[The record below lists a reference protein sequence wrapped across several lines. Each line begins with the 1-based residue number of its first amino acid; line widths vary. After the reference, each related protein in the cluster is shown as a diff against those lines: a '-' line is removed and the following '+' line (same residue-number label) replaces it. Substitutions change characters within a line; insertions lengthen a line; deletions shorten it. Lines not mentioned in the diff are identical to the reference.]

1 MEGTQTT
8 NMPIMQQPVQGNS
21 QSNMCKA
28 ALQEAMEK
36 CNMEQQPQQPM
47 MQSDQ
52 PQPPMMQ
59 SEPQQPMMQSD
70 QPQPPMMQPEQ
81 PPMMQPEQPQPPMMP
96 EQPQQMPMMP
106 EQQPQQMDTPMTEQ
120 VMEGFQS
127 EMALPKP
134 SPTMVNNLMNALLM
148 MCLFYLLSH
157 KETLAFVMKNLKGVR
172 GANVQVLMTL
182 VFGVCYLFL
191 KRYL

>member
-21 QSNMCKA
+21 QSNMCQA
-28 ALQEAMEK
+28 ALQEAMIQ
-36 CNMEQQPQQPM
+36 CSMEQ
-47 MQSDQ
+47 
-52 PQPPMMQ
+52 
-59 SEPQQPMMQSD
+59 
-70 QPQPPMMQPEQ
+70 
-81 PPMMQPEQPQPPMMP
+81 QPPMMP
-96 EQPQQMPMMP
+96 DQSTMMPDQSTMMPDQSTMMPDQSPMMPDQSTTMQPEQQSTTMQPDQQSTTMQSDGQPQQM
-106 EQQPQQMDTPMTEQ
+106 QMDTPMPEQ
-120 VMEGFQS
+120 VIEGFQN

-134 SPTMVNNLMNALLM
+134 SPNMVYNLMNALLM

>member
-8 NMPIMQQPVQGNS
+8 NMPIIQQPVQGNS
-21 QSNMCKA
+21 QSNMCQA
-28 ALQEAMEK
+28 ALQEAMIQ
-36 CNMEQQPQQPM
+36 CSMEQQPPM
-47 MQSDQ
+47 MPDQSTTMPD
-52 PQPPMMQ
+52 QPPMM
-59 SEPQQPMMQSD
+59 
-70 QPQPPMMQPEQ
+70 
-81 PPMMQPEQPQPPMMP
+81 PEQPQPPMMP
-96 EQPQQMPMMP
+96 EQSTTMP
-106 EQQPQQMDTPMTEQ
+106 EQSTTMQSDGQPQQMDTPMPEQ
-120 VMEGFQS
+120 VMEGFQN

-134 SPTMVNNLMNALLM
+134 SPNMVNNLMNALLM

>member
-1 MEGTQTT
+1 MEGNTT

-21 QSNMCKA
+21 QSNMCQA
-28 ALQEAMEK
+28 ALQEAMIQ
-36 CNMEQQPQQPM
+36 CSMEQ
-47 MQSDQ
+47 
-52 PQPPMMQ
+52 
-59 SEPQQPMMQSD
+59 
-70 QPQPPMMQPEQ
+70 
-81 PPMMQPEQPQPPMMP
+81 QPPMMP
-96 EQPQQMPMMP
+96 DQPPMIPDQPPTMP
-106 EQQPQQMDTPMTEQ
+106 EQSTTMQPEQQSTTMQSDGQPQQMDTPMPEQ

-127 EMALPKP
+127 EMTLPKP

>member
-1 MEGTQTT
+1 
-8 NMPIMQQPVQGNS
+8 
-21 QSNMCKA
+21 
-28 ALQEAMEK
+28 
-36 CNMEQQPQQPM
+36 
-47 MQSDQ
+47 MQSDG
-52 PQPPMMQ
+52 
-59 SEPQQPMMQSD
+59 
-70 QPQPPMMQPEQ
+70 
-81 PPMMQPEQPQPPMMP
+81 
-96 EQPQQMPMMP
+96 
-106 EQQPQQMDTPMTEQ
+106 QPQQMDTPMPP
-120 VMEGFQS
+120 VIEGFQN

>member
-21 QSNMCKA
+21 QSNMCQA
-28 ALQEAMEK
+28 ALQEAMIQ
-36 CNMEQQPQQPM
+36 CSIEQ
-47 MQSDQ
+47 
-52 PQPPMMQ
+52 QPPMMPDQ
-59 SEPQQPMMQSD
+59 STTMPD
-70 QPQPPMMQPEQ
+70 QPPMM
-81 PPMMQPEQPQPPMMP
+81 PEQPQPPMMP
-96 EQPQQMPMMP
+96 EQSTTMQP
-106 EQQPQQMDTPMTEQ
+106 EQQSTTMQSDGQPQQMDTPMPEQ
-120 VMEGFQS
+120 VMEGFQN

-134 SPTMVNNLMNALLM
+134 SPNMVNNLMNALLM

-172 GANVQVLMTL
+172 GANGQVLWTL

>member
-21 QSNMCKA
+21 QSNMCQA
-28 ALQEAMEK
+28 ALQEAMIQ
-36 CNMEQQPQQPM
+36 CSIEQ
-47 MQSDQ
+47 
-52 PQPPMMQ
+52 QPPMM
-59 SEPQQPMMQSD
+59 PD
-70 QPQPPMMQPEQ
+70 QPPMIPDQSTTMPDQPPMIPDQSTTMPDQPPMMPD
-81 PPMMQPEQPQPPMMP
+81 QPPMMP
-96 EQPQQMPMMP
+96 EQSTMMP
-106 EQQPQQMDTPMTEQ
+106 EQSTTMQSDGQPQQMDTPMPEQ
-120 VMEGFQS
+120 VMEGFQN

-134 SPTMVNNLMNALLM
+134 SPNMVNNLMNALLM

>member
-21 QSNMCKA
+21 QSNMCQA
-28 ALQEAMEK
+28 ALQEAMIQ
-36 CNMEQQPQQPM
+36 CSMEQ
-47 MQSDQ
+47 
-52 PQPPMMQ
+52 
-59 SEPQQPMMQSD
+59 
-70 QPQPPMMQPEQ
+70 
-81 PPMMQPEQPQPPMMP
+81 QPPMMP
-96 EQPQQMPMMP
+96 DQSTMMPDQSPMMPDQSTTMQPEQQSTTMQSDGQPQQM
-106 EQQPQQMDTPMTEQ
+106 QMDTPMPEQ
-120 VMEGFQS
+120 VIEGFQN

-134 SPTMVNNLMNALLM
+134 SPNMVYNLMNALLM

>member
-8 NMPIMQQPVQGNS
+8 NMPIIQQPVQGNS
-21 QSNMCKA
+21 QSNMCQA
-28 ALQEAMEK
+28 AIQDAMNQ
-36 CNMEQQPQQPM
+36 CSMEQQPQQPM

-70 QPQPPMMQPEQ
+70 QPQPPMMQSEPQQPMMQSDQPQ
-81 PPMMQPEQPQPPMMP
+81 PPMMQPKQP
-96 EQPQQMPMMP
+96 PMMP
-106 EQQPQQMDTPMTEQ
+106 EQQPQQMDTPMPEQ
-120 VMEGFQS
+120 VMEGFQN

-134 SPTMVNNLMNALLM
+134 SPNMVNNLMNALLM

>member
-8 NMPIMQQPVQGNS
+8 QMPIIQQPVGGNS
-21 QSNMCKA
+21 QSNLCQA
-28 ALQEAMEK
+28 ALQDAMEK
-36 CNMEQQPQQPM
+36 CNMQ
-47 MQSDQ
+47 
-52 PQPPMMQ
+52 QPPMMP
-59 SEPQQPMMQSD
+59 E
-70 QPQPPMMQPEQ
+70 QPPMMPEQPQ

-96 EQPQQMPMMP
+96 EQPPQPPNMPEQPPTNAPMMP
-106 EQQPQQMDTPMTEQ
+106 EQPPTNAPMMPEQVMDTPMTEQ

-157 KETLAFVMKNLKGVR
+157 KETVSFVMKNLKGVR

>member
-1 MEGTQTT
+1 MEGNTT
-8 NMPIMQQPVQGNS
+8 NMPIIQQPVQENS

-36 CNMEQQPQQPM
+36 CNTEQQPQQMPM
-47 MQSDQ
+47 MEPEQ
-52 PQPPMMQ
+52 QPPMMPEQ
-59 SEPQQPMMQSD
+59 
-70 QPQPPMMQPEQ
+70 QPPMMPE
-81 PPMMQPEQPQPPMMP
+81 QPPMMP
-96 EQPQQMPMMP
+96 EQPQQPQQMPEQQPQQMPEQQPQQMP

-157 KETLAFVMKNLKGVR
+157 KETISFVMKNLKGVR

>member
-8 NMPIMQQPVQGNS
+8 NMPIIQQPVQGNS
-21 QSNMCKA
+21 QSNMCQA
-28 ALQEAMEK
+28 ALQEAMIQ
-36 CNMEQQPQQPM
+36 CSMEQ
-47 MQSDQ
+47 
-52 PQPPMMQ
+52 
-59 SEPQQPMMQSD
+59 
-70 QPQPPMMQPEQ
+70 
-81 PPMMQPEQPQPPMMP
+81 QPPMMP
-96 EQPQQMPMMP
+96 DQPPMMPDQSTTMPDQPPMMPDQPSMMPEQQPPMMP
-106 EQQPQQMDTPMTEQ
+106 EQQPQQMDTPMPEQ
-120 VMEGFQS
+120 VMEGFQN

-134 SPTMVNNLMNALLM
+134 SPNMVNNLMNALLM

>member
-8 NMPIMQQPVQGNS
+8 NMPIIQQPVQGNS
-21 QSNMCKA
+21 QSNMCQA
-28 ALQEAMEK
+28 AIQDAMNQ
-36 CNMEQQPQQPM
+36 CSMEQQPQQPM

-70 QPQPPMMQPEQ
+70 QPQPPMMQPKQ
-81 PPMMQPEQPQPPMMP
+81 PPI
-96 EQPQQMPMMP
+96 MP
-106 EQQPQQMDTPMTEQ
+106 EQQPQQMDTPMPEQ

-134 SPTMVNNLMNALLM
+134 SPNMVNNLMNALLM

>member
-59 SEPQQPMMQSD
+59 
-70 QPQPPMMQPEQ
+70 PE
-81 PPMMQPEQPQPPMMP
+81 QPPMMP
-96 EQPQQMPMMP
+96 EQPQQM
-106 EQQPQQMDTPMTEQ
+106 PMTEQ